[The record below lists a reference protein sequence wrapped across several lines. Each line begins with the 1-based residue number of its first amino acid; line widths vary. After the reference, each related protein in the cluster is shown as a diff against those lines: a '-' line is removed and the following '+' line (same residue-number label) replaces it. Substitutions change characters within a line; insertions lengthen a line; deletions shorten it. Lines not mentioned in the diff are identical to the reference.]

1 MTDQIDTSKMSKG
14 KADALEA
21 AEAARDGGKEGVKSF
36 SGGLF
41 TGEANYDLIYPF
53 PKQSEEDKAKGDGFL
68 EQLNEVLD
76 KHVDA
81 DAIDREGEIPDKVFE
96 ELAKIGAFAI
106 KIPTEYGGRGLS
118 QTNYSRAAMK
128 LGEVCGNIT
137 ALVSA
142 HQSIGVPQPLLLFGT
157 DEQKKKHLPRFGK
170 GEISAFALTEET
182 VGSDPAQMTVY
193 AELSEDKSHYVLNG
207 EKLWCTN
214 GVKASV
220 IIVMARTPDTE
231 IKGKM
236 RKSISAFIVDMDMP
250 GVEVVTRCHFMGL
263 KALYNGVVRFTDV
276 KIPTENLVAGE
287 GKGLKVA
294 LSTLN
299 TGRLTLPAA
308 CVGLM
313 RSCLKISREWS
324 ATREQ
329 WGCVIGKHQAIAD
342 KIAKIAAK
350 SFATES
356 IVLFTSSLVDG
367 KKADIRVESAM
378 CKMWGTEEAW
388 KVADETMQI
397 RGGRG
402 YETADSLKNRG
413 MEPIPVERYLR
424 DCRINLIFEGSS
436 EIMRLLLAREALD
449 PHLKAAGA
457 VLNSRLPLMVRLKA
471 AIGAG
476 LFYARWYPKQ
486 WLPTFNSGPRG
497 CSSSVGKYLRFVAK
511 TSKKLSR
518 KLFHSMLRYGPALDK
533 QQMLLGRLTEIGTEL
548 FVISACAIRIDSMIK
563 DNPENTSEYLE
574 LMDVVFSES
583 KIKIKN
589 NFSGMSNNNDK
600 KNYSFAKKILG
611 GTFKFLE

>member
-1 MTDQIDTSKMSKG
+1 
-14 KADALEA
+14 
-21 AEAARDGGKEGVKSF
+21 
-36 SGGLF
+36 
-41 TGEANYDLIYPF
+41 
-53 PKQSEEDKAKGDGFL
+53 
-68 EQLNEVLD
+68 
-76 KHVDA
+76 
-81 DAIDREGEIPDKVFE
+81 
-96 ELAKIGAFAI
+96 
-106 KIPTEYGGRGLS
+106 
-118 QTNYSRAAMK
+118 MK

-193 AELSEDKSHYVLNG
+193 AELSEDKTHYVLNG

-236 RKSISAFIVDMDMP
+236 RKSISAFILDMDTP
-250 GVEVVTRCHFMGL
+250 GVEVVNRCRFMGL

-276 KIPTENLVAGE
+276 KIPVENLVAGE

-313 RSCLKISREWS
+313 RSCLKISREWGS
-324 ATREQ
+324 TREQ

-388 KVADETMQI
+388 KVADETMQL

-402 YETADSLKNRG
+402 YETADSLRDRG
-413 MEPIPVERYLR
+413 ADPIPVERYLR
-424 DCRINLIFEGSS
+424 DCRINMIFEGSS

-457 VLNSRLPLMVRLKA
+457 VLDSRLPLMVRLKA

-476 LFYARWYPKQ
+476 IHYATWYPKQ
-486 WLPTFNSGPRG
+486 WLPTFNSGPAG
-497 CSSSVGKYLRFVAK
+497 VNGAVKKYLLYVSR

-518 KLFHSMLRYGPALDK
+518 KLFHSMARYGPSLDK

-548 FVISACAIRIDSMIK
+548 FVISACALRIDSMIK
-563 DNPENTSEYLE
+563 DDPEKAAEYLE
-574 LMDVVFSES
+574 LMDVVFSEA